1 LIEVLRRRYPIERT
15 RYTQSI
21 GKLLPHR
28 ISQILQELGL
38 KTWINH
44 GQTNG
49 VDLKAYDS
57 EDHLIL
63 VAEILNWSPVCVLSH
78 KRKNNITNN
87 LSRYN
92 CKKLLIYTCFK
103 NESFLED
110 LRSYRISLL
119 KIGYQI
125 LPRHFYEF
133 YLKRNQVESR
143 RVDSREIKED
153 LKSKIAEYLQFSST
167 DFLISTFES
176 LSRTVTDL

>member
-1 LIEVLRRRYPIERT
+1 MIEVLRRRYPIERT

-57 EDHLIL
+57 EDHLVL

-133 YLKRNQVESR
+133 YLKRNHVESR
-143 RVDSREIKED
+143 KVDSRRTKQCI
-153 LKSKIAEYLQFSST
+153 KSKIVEYLRFSST
-167 DFLISTFES
+167 EVFTPFFEI
-176 LSRTVTDL
+176 VG